1 MFAFIAKDVKTTV
14 KLTLYSLE
22 VPEDFVGGPFPKDA
36 MYYLTRNLESN
47 EYFLK
52 PVAKGKAAPK
62 AKAQKA
68 KAKTKAPSAVPEKMK
83 HMYN

>member
-1 MFAFIAKDVKTTV
+1 MKTIV

-22 VPEDFVGGPFPKDA
+22 VPDDFVGGPFPKDA

-47 EYFLK
+47 EYFSK
-52 PVAKGKAAPK
+52 PAAKSKAAPK
-62 AKAQKA
+62 PKA
-68 KAKTKAPSAVPEKMK
+68 KAKAPSTVPEKMK